1 MVGRSDRLVAYAV
14 LVLLIWSYTYMGL
27 LGWVILIL
35 LPKSLGLVGFNRIC
49 HVLGSDIIFVINSS
63 DEHC

>member
-35 LPKSLGLVGFNRIC
+35 LAKSLGLVGFNRIC